1 MNQLDQLK
9 AHYPNYV
16 FIADPT
22 MPPGLRALNINEIIY
37 FNPNLPHSVILPLLT
52 RRTRS
57 TLARTQPDSP

>member
-9 AHYPNYV
+9 IRYPNYI

-37 FNPNLPHSVILPLLT
+37 FNPNLPHTAILPLLT
-52 RRTRS
+52 AELDHWHGS
-57 TLARTQPDSP
+57 NLVPLK